1 MGGISVKD
9 GTKVLEFDKYE
20 IGTILNALK
29 FYKELADDADKDSS
43 LICSLILKIINAPE
57 KKKLW
62 GRLEER

>member
-1 MGGISVKD
+1 MGGISVKE

-29 FYKELADDADKDSS
+29 FYKELADDADKDST
-43 LICSLILKIINAPE
+43 LICQLILKIINAPE

-62 GRLEER
+62 ERLEDR